1 MVFGTGSCGQE
12 PNKGIIRKKEM
23 EIACEC
29 WFTSKGKVQPLMLK
43 YQDEQGEIHTIKEI
57 LVHSREEKNLM
68 SSPCTEF
75 NATINCHGIYMEV
88 ILVFYRKES
97 RWVMI
102 TGKG

>member
-1 MVFGTGSCGQE
+1 MAFGLNNNEQDLKIGI
-12 PNKGIIRKKEM
+12 NKKKEM

-43 YQDEQGEIHTIKEI
+43 YQDDQGEIHTIKEI

-68 SSPCTEF
+68 SSPCIEF
-75 NATINCHGIYMEV
+75 VATINCHGIYMEV
-88 ILVFYRKES
+88 MLVFYKKEN

-102 TGKG
+102 TGWE

>member
-1 MVFGTGSCGQE
+1 MAFQLGDIIEITESGVLR
-12 PNKGIIRKKEM
+12 GIQR

-88 ILVFYRKES
+88 LLVFYRKES